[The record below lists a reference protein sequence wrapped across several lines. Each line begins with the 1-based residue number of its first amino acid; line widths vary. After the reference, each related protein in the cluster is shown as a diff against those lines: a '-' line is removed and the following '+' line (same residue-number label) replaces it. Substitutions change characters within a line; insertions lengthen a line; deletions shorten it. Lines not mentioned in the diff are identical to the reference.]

1 MERETKREKLLE
13 TKMREA
19 KLKVRVAMNTSKTSD
34 GNAISQKDEEE
45 LSEYSISLK
54 APSQHC

>member
-54 APSQHC
+54 APSQLC